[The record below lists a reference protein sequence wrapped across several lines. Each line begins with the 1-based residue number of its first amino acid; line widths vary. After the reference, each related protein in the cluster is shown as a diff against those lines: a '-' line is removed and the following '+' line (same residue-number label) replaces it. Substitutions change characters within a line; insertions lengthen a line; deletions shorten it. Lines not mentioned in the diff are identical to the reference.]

1 MFNLGTPSSHQVDIE
16 NCHKGKLKYFVLVV
30 FFFFSV
36 DECRAPESRGS
47 GEGGPV
53 TRLKGTWWGV
63 SEGFLEEVA
72 SKLG

>member
-1 MFNLGTPSSHQVDIE
+1 M
-16 NCHKGKLKYFVLVV
+16 KYFVLVV
-30 FFFFSV
+30 FFSV

-47 GEGGPV
+47 GEGGQV
-53 TRLKGTWWGV
+53 TKLKGKWWGV

>member
-1 MFNLGTPSSHQVDIE
+1 MFNLGTPGSHQVDIE

-30 FFFFSV
+30 FFSV

-47 GEGGPV
+47 GEGGWV
-53 TRLKGTWWGV
+53 TRLKGKWRGV